1 MPEGPPNPAYFEDFP
16 PTTDELGRLAAYRMQ
31 RIIDEAAITVE
42 RKRVAEAVFKLDLF
56 KRGLGPAP
64 TRAEYDAIGYSPYGT
79 GSSCGY

>member
-31 RIIDEAAITVE
+31 RVIDEAAITVE

-56 KRGLGPAP
+56 KRGLGPALSQ
-64 TRAEYDAIGYSPYGT
+64 AEENVIAYSPYGT